1 MKTIRVV
8 GAAIVQNGLCLVAQR
23 GPQQSQAG
31 KWEFPGGKVEPGES
45 PELALQREITEEL
58 GVQITVGQLLGQSVT
73 QLGAVCVDLSIHAAR
88 LTSGELTLR
97 EHARVVWAPAD
108 ALATFDWSAADV
120 PIVEAV
126 AEWLTNEH

>member
-8 GAAIVQNGLCLVAQR
+8 GAAIVQNGRCLVAQR

-31 KWEFPGGKVEPGES
+31 KWEFPGGKVEPREA

-58 GVQITVGQLLGQSVT
+58 GVRITVGQLLGHSVT
-73 QLGAVCVDLSIHAAR
+73 QLGEVCVDLSVYGAQ
-88 LTSGELTLR
+88 LTAGELTLR
-97 EHARVVWAPAD
+97 EHARVVWAAAD

-120 PIVEAV
+120 PIVAAV
-126 AEWLTNEH
+126 AEWLTNER